1 MKRSELKRTAPLT
14 SGGIQARERRKKR
27 CKVCQAMFTP
37 ARNFQAVCGE
47 IACAIAHAPANQI
60 RARKALADVERKE
73 IQVRKERLKSR
84 ADHAKEAQAVINRYV
99 RLRDA
104 HLGCISCDKP
114 PSWGGQWHCSHFR
127 SVGAAAHLRF
137 NLWNMNKSC
146 SQCNAHLSGNIM
158 VYRPR
163 LVEKIGAE
171 KVVWLECN
179 QDLVRHEIPYLKRLK
194 SVFTKKTKRLEKR
207 YEEFGSCA
215 AM

>member
-1 MKRSELKRTAPLT
+1 MKRTPLQRKTPLT
-14 SGGIQARERRKKR
+14 SNGTRRKR
-27 CKVCQAMFTP
+27 CSECRVMFTP
-37 ARNFQAVCGE
+37 SRSSQAVCGE
-47 IACAIAHAPANQI
+47 IECAIAHGKSEKG
-60 RARKALADVERKE
+60 RAIAGKALAEVGRRDIK
-73 IQVRKERLKSR
+73 VRKEKLKSR

-104 HLGCISCDKP
+104 HLGCISCNKP
-114 PSWGGQWHCSHFR
+114 ANWGGQWHCSHFR

-171 KVVWLECN
+171 KVAWLECN

-194 SVFTKKTKRLEKR
+194 AVFTKKAKRLEAR
-207 YEEFGSCA
+207 IQCNA
-215 AM
+215 A

>member
-1 MKRSELKRTAPLT
+1 MSLPAKQPKPKT
-14 SGGIQARERRKKR
+14 
-27 CKVCQAMFTP
+27 CKNPDCRASFVPQ
-37 ARNFQAVCGE
+37 RLGQAVCSPK
-47 IACAIAHAPANQI
+47 C
-60 RARKALADVERKE
+60 ALATVEVQKAKE
-73 IQVRKERLKSR
+73 KKSLAQAGRRDIKVRKEALKSR
-84 ADHAKEAQAVINRYV
+84 ADHAKEAQTVINRYV

-114 PSWGGQWHCSHFR
+114 ATWGGQWHCSHFR

-171 KVVWLECN
+171 KVAWLECN

-194 SVFTKKTKRLEKR
+194 SVFTKKAKRLEKR
-207 YEEFGSCA
+207 YEGFVSCA